1 MYVSSNNGTS
11 WKIINEGLP
20 QYSSGNCINTIAI
33 NGENIFIGTG
43 SNWNGGVYML
53 PKNSSSWILKGLTY
67 YGSINATTVNGT
79 NIFIGTGGDY
89 GGGGI
94 LISSDNGITGAYV
107 NTGLP
112 LARTLNNEV
121 TTCYDNI
128 TSLFVSGNNLFA
140 ETETRGI
147 FLSTNNGTSWTAV
160 NNGLSMYNSVV
171 WITTI
176 GNNLYAGFSA
186 DIFQSTNNGANWTS
200 WASRK

>member
-1 MYVSSNNGTS
+1 MELISIGTDKGVFLSTNNGNNWTDINNGETYYVSCLAINGSNIYTGRGFDGVYVSSNNGTS

-89 GGGGI
+89 EEE
-94 LISSDNGITGAYV
+94 AYSFHQ
-107 NTGLP
+107 TTKQPGL
-112 LARTLNNEV
+112 
-121 TTCYDNI
+121 
-128 TSLFVSGNNLFA
+128 
-140 ETETRGI
+140 
-147 FLSTNNGTSWTAV
+147 
-160 NNGLSMYNSVV
+160 M
-171 WITTI
+171 
-176 GNNLYAGFSA
+176 
-186 DIFQSTNNGANWTS
+186 
-200 WASRK
+200 